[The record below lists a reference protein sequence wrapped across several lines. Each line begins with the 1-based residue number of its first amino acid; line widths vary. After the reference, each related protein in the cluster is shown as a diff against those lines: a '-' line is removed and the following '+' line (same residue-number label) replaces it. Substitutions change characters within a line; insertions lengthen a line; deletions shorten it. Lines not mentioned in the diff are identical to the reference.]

1 MAEKGEG
8 GETQDVDFPFGMAA
22 VAPLVSESLKRGVPA
37 RLLPCGWS
45 RCWIG
50 PIERRRRIGGGADP
64 GLALTGRYLRPVDLP
79 GTQFHIEP
87 RV

>member
-8 GETQDVDFPFGMAA
+8 GETQDVDFPFGMVA
-22 VAPLVSESLKRGVPA
+22 VAPLVSESLKRGFQRDCSLV
-37 RLLPCGWS
+37 GWS

-64 GLALTGRYLRPVDLP
+64 GLALTGRYLRPVHLP